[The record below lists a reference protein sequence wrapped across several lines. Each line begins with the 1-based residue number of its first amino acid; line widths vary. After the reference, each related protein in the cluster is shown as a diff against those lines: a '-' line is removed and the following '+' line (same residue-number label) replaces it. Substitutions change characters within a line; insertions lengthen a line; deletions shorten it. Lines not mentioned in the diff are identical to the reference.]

1 MGLEGLAIGM
11 VLAAAVLHASWNAL
25 VKSASDRVMTFATLS
40 LGGMAFSLAVV
51 PFLPLPDPAAW
62 PYLIV
67 STLVH
72 YGYYAFLIMSYR
84 HGDLSKVYPL
94 ARGSAP
100 LLVAAGAWFFA
111 GEILS
116 PLAIGAVVVT
126 SAGIM
131 MLAFEGGLPR
141 DRDRI
146 PVLLALATGCWI
158 AGYTVVD
165 GMGVRLSNAPISYI
179 LWLYVLEGIPF
190 LLWVLIW
197 KRRAFAAHL
206 RANWLTGLGGSIASN
221 MAYGLVIFAMSL
233 GSMAAVSS
241 IRETSSL
248 LATVIGAV
256 VLKETFTARRYLAA
270 GLVSLGVVVLNG
282 CS

>member
-1 MGLEGLAIGM
+1 MELEGLAIGL
-11 VLAAAVLHASWNAL
+11 VLAAAVLHAGWNAL

-40 LGGMAFSLAVV
+40 LGGMAFGLATV
-51 PFLPLPDPAAW
+51 PFLEMPDQAAW
-62 PYLIV
+62 PYLIL

-72 YGYYAFLIMSYR
+72 YGYYAFLIAAYR
-84 HGDLSKVYPL
+84 YGDLSQVYPL

-111 GEILS
+111 GEVLP
-116 PLAIGAVVVT
+116 PLGIIAVAIT
-126 SAGIM
+126 SMGIM
-131 MLAFEGGLPR
+131 MLAFEGGWPR
-141 DRDRI
+141 GQDRK
-146 PVLLALATGCWI
+146 PVFLAVLTGFWI

-165 GMGVRLSNAPISYI
+165 GMGVRLSGAPISYI
-179 LWLYVLEGIPF
+179 LWLYILEGIPF
-190 LLWVLIW
+190 LLWVLFW
-197 KRRAFAAHL
+197 KRQAFAEHL
-206 RANWLTGLGGSIASN
+206 KRNWMTGLGGAVASN

-256 VLKETFTARRYLAA
+256 ILKESFTARRYLAA
-270 GLVSLGVVVLNG
+270 GLVSVGVVVLNG
-282 CS
+282 CT